1 MIVQYSLFL
10 CKEFNFV
17 NNMCKRLI
25 ILYFLLFVSNLTI
38 SQDIKGK
45 ILELID
51 NKEVPIIGANIIW
64 SDNSGG
70 TTSDMDGNFFLSNPD
85 GLKNYIVSYVG
96 YQNDTLN
103 VSSLNP
109 KIFLISDPELD
120 EVSLEYNSKSSSV
133 SLLSSANI
141 INISSKELL
150 KAACCN
156 LAESFETTPSIDVNF
171 SDAISGRKQ
180 INMLGLSSPN
190 ILMSVENIPSI
201 RGALQSYG
209 LTYIPGTWIESM
221 QVAKGSGSVV
231 NGYESISGQINT
243 ELRKPLT
250 DDMFFLNLFAN
261 AMERLELNAHYTYNL
276 SNKLDHGLYFHSN
289 QKTTSADNNNDGF
302 RDSPTGKQLNILN
315 RFQYTNPEKGLV
327 GFFDFNYVFDERTYG
342 ENEYIEQYSF
352 LFPENQNY
360 WGGKTDSEILK
371 TNFKFGYVDP
381 HITYRS
387 LGLQFAYTGIDMG
400 SSFGNKNHDIKQ
412 KSIYSNLVYNS
423 IIGDTRSKIKTG
435 ISLTYDE
442 YDEFIFNNNL
452 SLNNFDISRIEKSI
466 GAYFEYNYDDL
477 DKINLS
483 AGFRFDSHNKIGN
496 FISPR
501 FHMKYR
507 AFPNSTIKLS
517 FGKATRMANIF
528 SENQKLFYSSREIIF
543 TENSTPTDFSTM
555 KADQAWNYGF
565 SIINSFKLFNR
576 ESQLILDY
584 YITDFQ
590 NKLVA
595 DWETPSLINF
605 YNLTGKSYSNSFQA
619 QLLYTLSNS
628 VDLLF
633 AYKNTVAETD
643 YISHGRLKNPLTPS
657 DRLFFNLSYN
667 GATNEKGRSWKYD
680 FTFNQVGKQR
690 IPSTQENP
698 QQYRLPNISERL
710 NLINTQI
717 TRVFSESFQLYLGVE
732 NLTNY
737 KQKNAI
743 ISPEDPF
750 GDYFDATYVYGPI
763 FGRMSYVGLRYYIK

>member
-1 MIVQYSLFL
+1 MNKDYF
-10 CKEFNFV
+10 
-17 NNMCKRLI
+17 LI
-25 ILYFLLFVSNLTI
+25 IVFIFFSPFI
-38 SQDIKGK
+38 FSQELKG
-45 ILELID
+45 IVLEIVE
-51 NKEVPIIGANIIW
+51 NKETPIVGANIYWI
-64 SDNSGG
+64 DNSGG
-70 TTSDMDGNFFLSNPD
+70 TISDIDGKFKLANPE
-85 GLKNYIVSYVG
+85 KKSSYVVSYVG
-96 YQNDTLN
+96 YQNDTIKIE
-103 VSSLNP
+103 SLNA
-109 KIFLISDPELD
+109 KIILKSNAELD
-120 EVSLEYNSKSSSV
+120 AVNIKYNSKSSSV

-141 INISSKELL
+141 INISSEELL

-190 ILMSVENIPSI
+190 ILISIENIPSI
-201 RGALQSYG
+201 RGSLQSYG

-221 QVAKGSGSVV
+221 QIAKGSGSVV
-231 NGYESISGQINT
+231 NGYESVSGQINV

-250 DDMFFLNLFAN
+250 DDKFFLNLFAD
-261 AMERLELNAHYTYNL
+261 AMERLELNAHYKSSLN
-276 SNKLDHGLYFHSN
+276 NKFDHGLYFHTN
-289 QKTTSADNNNDGF
+289 RKDTSADNNNDGF
-302 RDSPTGKQLNILN
+302 RDNPTGKQLNILN
-315 RFQYTNPEKGLV
+315 RFQYTNLEKGLV

-352 LFPENQNY
+352 LFPENENY
-360 WGGKTDSEILK
+360 WGGKSDSEILK
-371 TNFKFGYVDP
+371 TNFKIGYVDP
-381 HITYRS
+381 LITYRS
-387 LGLQFAYTGIDMG
+387 LGFQFAYTGIDMG
-400 SSFGNKNHDIKQ
+400 SSFGNKNHDTKQ
-412 KSIYSNLVYNS
+412 TSIYSNLVYNS
-423 IIGDTRSKIKTG
+423 IIGDIRSKIKTG

-442 YDEFIFNNNL
+442 YDEFIFNNSL
-452 SLNNFDISRIEKSI
+452 SLNNFDIARTERSI

-483 AGFRFDSHNKIGN
+483 AGLRLDNHNKIGN

-507 AFPNSTIKLS
+507 AFPKSTIKLS
-517 FGKATRMANIF
+517 FGKATRVANIF

-543 TENSTPTDFSTM
+543 TENSNLTDFSTM
-555 KADQAWNYGF
+555 KAEQAWNYGL

-590 NKLVA
+590 NKVVV
-595 DWETPSLINF
+595 DWETPSQINF

-619 QLLYTLSNS
+619 QLTYTLSNS

-667 GATNEKGRSWKYD
+667 GITNEKGRSWKYD
-680 FTFNQVGKQR
+680 FTFNHVGEQR
-690 IPSTQENP
+690 IPSTQDNP
-698 QQYRLPNISERL
+698 EQYRLPILSDRL
-710 NLINTQI
+710 NLIHTQI
-717 TRVFSESFQLYLGVE
+717 TRIFSESFQLYLGVD

-737 KQKNAI
+737 KQQNAI
-743 ISPEDPF
+743 ISSDDPF

-763 FGRMSYVGLRYYIK
+763 FGRNTYVGLRYYIK